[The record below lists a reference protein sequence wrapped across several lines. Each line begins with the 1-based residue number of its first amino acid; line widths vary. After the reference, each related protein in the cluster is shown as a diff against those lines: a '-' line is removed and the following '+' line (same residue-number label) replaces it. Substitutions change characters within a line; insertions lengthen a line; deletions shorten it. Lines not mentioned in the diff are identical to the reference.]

1 MKSLKKLW
9 ENPKAQYLIKN
20 YISLNNG
27 ALQYNDRLVKA
38 LRGIWLDR
46 IWAERYDMG
55 ITGYLKARK
64 DIKDVLGFLENL
76 KGREL

>member
-1 MKSLKKLW
+1 MKTLQKLW
-9 ENPKAQYLIKN
+9 QDDMAQYLLKN

-27 ALQYNDRLVKA
+27 ALQYNEKLVKK
-38 LRGIWLDR
+38 LREFWLDR

-55 ITGYLKARK
+55 VSWYLKSK
-64 DIKDVLGFLENL
+64 KSIKDVLRFLDNL

>member
-1 MKSLKKLW
+1 MKTLQKLW
-9 ENPKAQYLIKN
+9 QDDMAQYLLKN

-27 ALQYNDRLVKA
+27 ALQYNEKLVKK
-38 LRGIWLDR
+38 LRGFWLDR

-55 ITGYLKARK
+55 ISGYLKSRK
-64 DIKDVLGFLENL
+64 SIKDVLRFLDNL